1 VNCNVCNSKFTL
13 AASFKKPQF
22 KEKIFTS
29 LKKFSKKI
37 YFCKTCDHHLIKSY
51 NYKLNDEIYK
61 KSYGIKAYGNLVN
74 RFNKISSLK
83 KDESSNFHRRKF
95 ILQNFNLNKNHKLL
109 DFGSGLG
116 IFPHS
121 IRKDCKCFF
130 YEKDRVTRKFC
141 INQLNLKFVSLKNLK
156 SKIFDFITCNK
167 VLEHLNIEDIKK
179 CLKKFKKTLK
189 NNGKIY
195 IELPSI
201 NANKLGYDRQEFFSE
216 HINLFSEKSAQAF
229 FRENGFKIEKLLSII
244 EKGDKFTMRIVI
256 VKIVK

>member
-1 VNCNVCNSKFTL
+1 MNCHICDDKL
-13 AASFKKPQF
+13 KLIASFKKPQN

-29 LKKFSKKI
+29 LKKFNKKI
-37 YFCKTCDHHLIKSY
+37 YKCKTCEHHFIKSY
-51 NYKLNDEIYK
+51 NYKLNDQIYK
-61 KSYGIKAYGNLVN
+61 KSYGISAYGNLIN

-83 KDESSNFHRRKF
+83 KNQSSNFHRRKF
-95 ILQNFNLNKNHKLL
+95 ILQNFKINKNHKLL

-130 YEKDRVTRKFC
+130 YEKDRITRKFC
-141 INQLNLKFVSLKNLK
+141 IDQLNLKFISLKNLK
-156 SKIFDFITCNK
+156 NNIFDFITCNK

-201 NANKLGYDRQEFFSE
+201 NANKLGYHRQEFFSE
-216 HINLFSEKSAQAF
+216 HINLFSEKSAQIF
-229 FRENGFKIEKLLSII
+229 FTKNGFKIENLFSIN
-244 EKGDKFTMRIVI
+244 ENGDKFTMRIILVN
-256 VKIVK
+256 